1 MAAAETHGEQEAAT
15 AGRVRPKACINMH
28 DVDADALLRMLHA
41 ADAWLNAHVAAV
53 NALNVFPVPDGDT
66 GTNMSLTMRAAL
78 QEAEERS
85 DSSVS
90 ELARLISRGALMG
103 ARGNSG
109 VILSQILRGFARA
122 LDDLETFDSVL
133 LARAL
138 RSGADTAY
146 KGVIKP
152 VEGTMLTVIR
162 EAADAAEVAAAADG
176 NLLQVL
182 KAALDESEASLQRTP
197 SLLPVLAEAG
207 VVDAGGKGLH
217 LILEG
222 VWRYLHGQP
231 IAEPEAEAEML
242 LHAHAPEGEEYNY
255 DTQFVILHPDLDIET
270 LRQEFSAMGDS
281 VLVVG
286 DSEAV
291 KVHIHSDWPGRT
303 LDYGASHGQLTD
315 VVVENMQL
323 QYEAF
328 KAESQGNTDRPTAQL
343 ETPSPAPA
351 ALVARPMSAA
361 ARGLCDIGVIVVAS
375 GEGMRDVFESL
386 GADAVV
392 PGGQT
397 MNPST
402 QDLLQAIESVPC
414 EQVII
419 LPNNANILLAAKQ
432 TVAMASR
439 KAAVVPTRTM
449 PQGVA
454 ALLAF
459 NHQNDLESNVAT
471 MDEAS
476 QTVRTAEITR
486 AVRSVQ
492 VNGLSVV
499 EGQVIGLL
507 DETLA
512 TVGSNM
518 DEVALSL
525 LEKIGVD
532 EYEIVTIYYGEGVEE
547 AEAEALAGRIQQS
560 NAGIE
565 VEVVEG
571 GQAHYPYIL
580 GVE

>member
-1 MAAAETHGEQEAAT
+1 MTTTEPHQDEPRAAEGNKPGASIAM
-15 AGRVRPKACINMH
+15 C
-28 DVDADALLRMLHA
+28 DVDARVLLRVLRA
-41 ADAWLNAHVAAV
+41 ANAWLNAHVAEV

-78 QEAEERS
+78 QEAEENG
-85 DSSVS
+85 DNSVS
-90 ELARLISRGALMG
+90 ELARLVSRGALMG

-122 LDDLETFDSVL
+122 LDDLETFDAIVL
-133 LARAL
+133 AQAL
-138 RSGADTAY
+138 RAGSDTAY

-162 EAADAAEVAAAADG
+162 EAAEAAEVAASAGG

-182 KAALDESEASLQRTP
+182 EAALEEAQASLQRTP

-217 LILEG
+217 LLLEG

-231 IAEPEAEAEML
+231 TAEPEAEVEVIH
-242 LHAHAPEGEEYNY
+242 HAHAPEDEEYNY
-255 DTQFVILHPDLDIET
+255 DTQFVILHPDLDVEA
-270 LRQEFSAMGDS
+270 LRQEISTMGDS

-286 DSEAV
+286 DSDAV
-291 KVHIHSDWPGRT
+291 KVHIHSDWPGRI
-303 LDYGASHGQLTD
+303 LDYGANHGQLTEI
-315 VVVENMQL
+315 VVENMQL

-328 KAESQGNTDRPTAQL
+328 KAGQQQDAERRAAQ
-343 ETPSPAPA
+343 PSTSGPAPA
-351 ALVARPMSAA
+351 GLAALPTSAA
-361 ARGLCDIGVIVVAS
+361 ARGLCNIGVIVVAS
-375 GEGMRDVFESL
+375 GEGMRSVFESL

-402 QDLLQAIESVPC
+402 HDLLQAVESVSC

-419 LPNNANILLAAKQ
+419 LPNNANIVLAAQQ
-432 TVAMASR
+432 TAVMASR
-439 KAAVVPTRTM
+439 KVAVVPTKTM

-459 NHQNDLESNVAT
+459 NYQSDLESNVKT
-471 MDEAS
+471 MSDAS
-476 QTVRTAEITR
+476 RTVRTAEITR

-492 VNGLSVV
+492 VNGLSVA

-507 DETLA
+507 DGTLA
-512 TVGSNM
+512 TVGAEM
-518 DEVALSL
+518 DGVALSL
-525 LEKIGVD
+525 LEGLDIE
-532 EYEIVTIYYGEGVEE
+532 EYEIVTVYYGEDTDK
-547 AEAEALAGRIQQS
+547 AAAEALAERIGQ
-560 NAGIE
+560 AFPDVE
-565 VEVVEG
+565 VEVIEG

-580 GVE
+580 GIE